1 VDQGIAVIISTV
13 GMAAFGWAFKLGR
26 DWVLIKISNSKNELF
41 KKNMQILV
49 DTVYDVV
56 MSLMQTTVNAIKTN
70 NNGVLGPIT
79 ASKVKQQAIETV
91 KLNLANHVTKYLEKT
106 TGAPITKIIDVQ
118 IEKTVGELNIESACQ

>member
-1 VDQGIAVIISTV
+1 MDQGIAVIISTV